1 MIDNN
6 KFEAKA
12 NELDKM
18 IREKVAKWTGLLPN
32 PINGMPLFQ
41 NFQEHLMYVIMSFL
55 NQENT
60 SDSPQELFIQ
70 IPVEEFANL
79 KGGKDGD
86 KVQIDSFRRTTGTIA
101 ACLLMSCTNKIW
113 DTIKVSE
120 VLLNSNK
127 PWYKKL
133 DTSFLAEFDESTYRI
148 LTYKEWPSK
157 RQSGLSKYDMIY
169 TTIGKKYSQR
179 YLGYI
184 DENKKTK
191 KITNRELCNIRS
203 FYNLKECARYN
214 LQEVL
219 QELEKLR
226 TLQNICDTVLQY
238 DSAALVHIGKYE
250 PINENIPIESRYF
263 ETLDCYN
270 CIENL
275 QNALGETDTKDV
287 IIVIGDKRY
296 IEKRQAFRD
305 CAAKK
310 IIYIGSEEPAP
321 NLSTY
326 PFTFREFYRYC
337 APKENLR
344 FEEPTMLKNIDFPW
358 LDETM
363 KSLDERLKEISKTD
377 EFLTDDV
384 KTSIKYFFRSR
395 FTDIDFCK
403 EKWES
408 QKYEIDLSS
417 VISFESPQET
427 IDSIHEWC
435 ENLEYNGV
443 ASPKCLEMA
452 KLQLKPAL
460 VYGKDWKKQLIL
472 DKRTKGLVIHKTL
485 KTSYKKDIPNLTNEG
500 NLIVLDCASYNKG
513 DNDAPKYKAYQYT
526 LSHHLFSHIVA
537 LYYKCEENYIKG
549 IQWFL
554 NQEFKCYE
562 SMMRKQLDTSIPV
575 EEVKDSPYED
585 VNETIFS
592 LEDFMDANDIFGR
605 WTEAESRKA
614 IVTFKNGEEKRID
627 GDVLVVDGEKFVRK
641 SIFSLADI
649 NFDNKDI
656 TIIYYQNPKNF
667 DELMTAY
674 FNFPVGAD
682 IPHYEKIWKTALQN
696 FVNKDEKKHVL
707 EIVKST
713 KISKEKIKRY
723 TKENCPNKFLGSRK
737 EMNEICKFLTAK
749 GYLQESEISWIMAAK
764 KAYDQYKPMG
774 GELKEEVLN
783 YKEGELPKSGFIS
796 KVSQKLGITA
806 ETIAEKCSN
815 SNIIMNID
823 ID

>member
-12 NELDKM
+12 KELDQK
-18 IREKVAKWTGLLPN
+18 IHEKVERWADLLPN
-32 PINGMPLFQ
+32 PIKGMPLFQ

-55 NQENT
+55 EQENT

-79 KGGKDGD
+79 KGRNGRDN
-86 KVQIDSFRRTTGTIA
+86 VQIDSFRRTTGTIA
-101 ACLLMSCTNKIW
+101 ACLLMASTKKIW

-120 VLLNSNK
+120 ELLNSNK
-127 PWYKKL
+127 SWYKKL

-191 KITNRELCNIRS
+191 KIINSNLSCIRS
-203 FYNLKECARYN
+203 FYNLKECARYYLN
-214 LQEVL
+214 DVL
-219 QELEKLR
+219 QELDKLK
-226 TLQNICDTVLQY
+226 TLLNICDTVRQY
-238 DSAALVHIGKYE
+238 DSVALVHIGRYA

-263 ETLDCYN
+263 DTLDCYN
-270 CIENL
+270 SIENL
-275 QNALGETDTKDV
+275 QNALGETDKKDV
-287 IIVIGDKRY
+287 VIVIGDKLY
-296 IEKRQAFRD
+296 KEKRQAFRD
-305 CAAKK
+305 CGAKK

-326 PFTFREFYRYC
+326 PFTYRELYRYC

-344 FEEPTMLKNIDFPW
+344 FEEPILVRNINFPW

-363 KSLDERLKEISKTD
+363 NSLDERLNKISQTD
-377 EFLTDDV
+377 EFLTEDV
-384 KTSIKYFFRSR
+384 KTSVKYFFRSR
-395 FTDIDFCK
+395 FTDIDFGK

-417 VISFESPQET
+417 IISFESPQET

-435 ENLEYNGV
+435 ENLEYNDI
-443 ASPKCLEMA
+443 ASPKCIEIA
-452 KLQLKPAL
+452 KRQLKPAL
-460 VYGKDWKKQLIL
+460 VYGKDWKKQLVFN
-472 DKRTKGLVIHKTL
+472 KRTKGIIIDKTL
-485 KTSYKKDIPNLTNEG
+485 RTSYITDIPNLTNEG

-513 DNDAPKYKAYQYT
+513 KNDAPKYKACQYT

-554 NQEFKCYE
+554 NQEFNCYE
-562 SMMRKQLDTSIPV
+562 SMMRKQLGTTIPI
-575 EEVKDSPYED
+575 EEVKDSPFEE

-592 LEDFMDANDIFGR
+592 LEDFMDANDKTGR
-605 WTEAESRKA
+605 WTESRKA

-627 GDVLVVDGEKFVRK
+627 GDVLVVDGEKLVRK

-656 TIIYYQNPKNF
+656 TIIYYQNPENF
-667 DELMTAY
+667 DDLMTAY
-674 FNFPVGAD
+674 FDFPVGAD
-682 IPHYEKIWKTALQN
+682 IPHYEKIWKVALQN

-707 EIVKST
+707 EIVENT
-713 KISKEKIKRY
+713 KISKKKIKRY
-723 TKENCPNKFLGSRK
+723 IRENCPNKFLSSRK
-737 EMNEICKFLTAK
+737 EMSEICKFLAVK
-749 GYLQESEISWIMAAK
+749 GSLPKNEISWILAAK

-774 GELKEEVLN
+774 GELKEEILK
-783 YKEGELPKSGFIS
+783 YKEGKLPRIGFIS

-806 ETIAEKCSN
+806 EAIAEKCLN
-815 SNIIMNID
+815 SNVITNID

>member
-12 NELDKM
+12 NELDK
-18 IREKVAKWTGLLPN
+18 IIHEKVAKWADLLPN
-32 PINGMPLFQ
+32 PIKGMPRFQ

-55 NQENT
+55 EQENT

-79 KGGKDGD
+79 KDENGRDNVQSDGF
-86 KVQIDSFRRTTGTIA
+86 QRTTGTIA
-101 ACLLMSCTNKIW
+101 TCLLMSCTEKIW

-120 VLLNSNK
+120 EHLNSNK
-127 PWYKKL
+127 LWYKKL
-133 DTSFLAEFDESTYRI
+133 NTSFLAEFDESTYRI
-148 LTYKEWPSK
+148 LTYKEWPAK
-157 RQSGLSKYDMIY
+157 RQPGLSRYDILN
-169 TTIGKKYSQR
+169 TTIGKRYLE

-184 DENKKTK
+184 DEKNKPQR
-191 KITNRELCNIRS
+191 IPTNNFCNIRS
-203 FYNLKECARYN
+203 FYNLKKCPRYN
-214 LQEVL
+214 LLEVL
-219 QELEKLR
+219 HELEKLR
-226 TLQNICDTVLQY
+226 KFLNICDTVRQY
-238 DSAALVHIGKYE
+238 DSAALVHIGTYA

-263 ETLDCYN
+263 DTLDCYN
-270 CIENL
+270 SIENL
-275 QNALGETDTKDV
+275 QNALGETDKKDV
-287 IIVIGDKRY
+287 VIVIGDKRY
-296 IEKRQAFRD
+296 KDKRQAFRD

-321 NLSTY
+321 NLSAY
-326 PFTFREFYRYC
+326 PFTYRELYRYC

-344 FEEPTMLKNIDFPW
+344 FEEPTLVRNIDFPW

-363 KSLDERLKEISKTD
+363 KSLDERLNEISQTD
-377 EFLTDDV
+377 EFLTEDV
-384 KTSIKYFFRSR
+384 KTSVKYFFRSR
-395 FTDIDFCK
+395 FTDIGFCK
-403 EKWES
+403 EKWET

-417 VISFESPQET
+417 IISFESPQET

-435 ENLEYNGV
+435 ENLEYNDV
-443 ASPKCLEMA
+443 ASPKCLEIA
-452 KLQLKPAL
+452 KRQWKPAQ
-460 VYGKDWKKQLIL
+460 VYGKDWKKQLVF
-472 DKRTKGLVIHKTL
+472 DERTKGYFVDKSL
-485 KTSYKKDIPNLTNEG
+485 KNSYKKDLPNLTNEG

-513 DNDAPKYKAYQYT
+513 ENDAPKYKAYQYT

-537 LYYKCEENYIKG
+537 LYYKCEDNYVKG

-592 LEDFMDANDIFGR
+592 LEDFMDANDITGR

-614 IVTFKNGEEKRID
+614 IVTFKNREEKRID
-627 GDVLVVDGEKFVRK
+627 GDVLVVDGEKLVRK

-649 NFDNKDI
+649 NFENKDI
-656 TIIYYQNPKNF
+656 TIIYYQNPEIF
-667 DELMTAY
+667 DDLMTAY
-674 FNFPVGAD
+674 FDFPVGAD
-682 IPHYEKIWKTALQN
+682 IQHYEKTWKTALRD

-749 GYLQESEISWIMAAK
+749 GFLQESEISWILAAK

-783 YKEGELPKSGFIS
+783 YKEGKLPKSGFVN

-806 ETIAEKCSN
+806 EAIAEKCLN
-815 SNIIMNID
+815 SNIIMNIN